1 VGTVTIPL
9 LGAIPV
15 GNVTARRVEER
26 VAAVLK
32 ARGLVRDPQVVV
44 TVVQFKSRQVSV
56 LGRVTR
62 PGRYTLEEG
71 SYRLSDVLALAGGPT
86 PDGADTVILVR
97 MRNGQ
102 SERQQINVA
111 DLFRSGDFSRNPEVA
126 PGDSI
131 YVDRAPLFYIYGEV
145 NRPGAFRLEE
155 GMTVMQALSLGG
167 GLTARGTEKNV
178 QIRRHSAN
186 GQYETRKSSLADV
199 LQPDDVVFVR
209 ESLF

>member
-1 VGTVTIPL
+1 
-9 LGAIPV
+9 
-15 GNVTARRVEER
+15 
-26 VAAVLK
+26 
-32 ARGLVRDPQVVV
+32 
-44 TVVQFKSRQVSV
+44 
-56 LGRVTR
+56 
-62 PGRYTLEEG
+62 
-71 SYRLSDVLALAGGPT
+71 
-86 PDGADTVILVR
+86 
-97 MRNGQ
+97 
-102 SERQQINVA
+102 
-111 DLFRSGDFSRNPEVA
+111 VA